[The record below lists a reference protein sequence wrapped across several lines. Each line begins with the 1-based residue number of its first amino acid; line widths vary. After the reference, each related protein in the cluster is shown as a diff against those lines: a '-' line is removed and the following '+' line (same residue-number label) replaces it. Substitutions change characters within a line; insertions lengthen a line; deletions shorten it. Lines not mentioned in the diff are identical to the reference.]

1 MVLQMLLKTE
11 WATVQYETEARYIYH
26 TILQDLPPAELR
38 TILETGLE
46 SLQANGAH
54 KWLSDDRK
62 YVNVTPEA
70 VEYTL
75 KSWGPRAAAAG
86 WQYWAMVVPE
96 SAIGRAGMQEI
107 VEIFYNLGVRVAIFS
122 DLEEARAWLVKQ

>member
-1 MVLQMLLKTE
+1 MVLQMLLSNE
-11 WATVQYETEARYIYH
+11 WATVQYEPDARYIQH

-38 TILETGLE
+38 TVLETGLE
-46 SLQANGAH
+46 SLQAQGAH

-70 VEYTL
+70 LEFTL
-75 KSWGPRAAAAG
+75 NSWGPRAAAAG

-96 SAIGRAGMQEI
+96 SALGRAGMQEV